1 MSSSKMTTVLWC
13 DRGEGRKAAEFYA
26 STFPNSRMGSGM
38 DSPVDNPSTPAGEE
52 ITVDFTLCG
61 QPFMALNGGPN
72 FKPNESVSF
81 MILTDDQEETDRLWN
96 AVVGNGGQE
105 SMCGWCKDRWGY
117 SWQITPRRLMELNA
131 EGGERGKR
139 AFQAMM
145 GMKKI
150 DIAALE
156 AAAEGAPADA

>member
-1 MSSSKMTTVLWC
+1 MSSSKMVTFLWF
-13 DRGEGRKAAEFYA
+13 DRGQGREAAEFYA
-26 STFPNSRMGSGM
+26 RTFPDSRVGHGM

-52 ITVDFTLCG
+52 ITVSFTLCG
-61 QPFMALNGGPN
+61 QPFVALNGGSQ
-72 FKPNESVSF
+72 FKPTEAVSF
-81 MILTDDQEETDRLWN
+81 QILTDDQEETDRLWN
-96 AVVGNGGQE
+96 AIVGNGGQE
-105 SMCGWCKDRWGY
+105 SMCGWCKDKWGY

-145 GMKKI
+145 SMKKI

-156 AAAEGAPADA
+156 AAADGVTADA